1 MNDDEKMS
9 YRTIYAF
16 FVATA
21 LAAAATAR
29 DFDPRDYGAKG
40 DGRTFDTAAVQRAI
54 DECAEAGGGRVVV
67 DGGTYLVK
75 PIQLRSGVELHL
87 ASGGR
92 ILGSGDWRD
101 YPNRGDMKHVVS
113 ANLPRARDAA
123 LIWADE
129 AERIA
134 ITGEGVIDGNGTCFV
149 RPVADAESK
158 KWKFERIGG
167 FDQSPP
173 RVVFFAG
180 CRDVAVKGV
189 LLTNQPAGW
198 GYWVHDCDRVV
209 FDGCRIRSDVTYPN
223 NDGIHINACRDV
235 SISNC
240 TIESG
245 DDAIVVRCNTR
256 SLAERKTCERVTVKN
271 CDLRCYANCIR
282 VGWCREGTI
291 RDCSFSDIVCRDS
304 TVGINIWFVPKS
316 WNPAGDY
323 GIEKTVIERISFS
336 NIAMERMHTT
346 PLAVR
351 VFAGAEDDI
360 AACRDISFSNVVA
373 RAYGFPYF
381 HGTKKRPFEDFAFT
395 DCRFVRDPS
404 AVGPWRGADK
414 EAPQELVLR
423 NCRGFTFDRTT
434 IDD

>member
-1 MNDDEKMS
+1 MIARKS
-9 YRTIYAF
+9 FCALIA
-16 FVATA
+16 ALA
-21 LAAAATAR
+21 LAAAAAG

-75 PIQLRSGVELHL
+75 PIRLRSGVELHL

-134 ITGEGVIDGNGTCFV
+134 ITGEGVI
-149 RPVADAESK
+149 
-158 KWKFERIGG
+158 
-167 FDQSPP
+167 
-173 RVVFFAG
+173 VFFAG

-223 NDGIHINACRDV
+223 NDGIHVNACRDV

-256 SLAERKTCERVTVKN
+256 SLAERKTCERVTVRN
-271 CDLRCYANCIR
+271 CDLRSYANCIR

-323 GIEKTVIERISFS
+323 GIEQTVIERISFS
-336 NIAMERMHTT
+336 NIRMERMHTS

-351 VFAGAEDDI
+351 VFEGAEDDI
-360 AACRDISFSNVVA
+360 AACRGISFSNVVA

-381 HGTKKRPFEDFAFT
+381 HGTKERPFEDFAFT

-404 AVGPWRGADK
+404 AAGPWRGADS
-414 EAPQELVLR
+414 APPQEFVLR

>member
-1 MNDDEKMS
+1 MIARES
-9 YRTIYAF
+9 FCALIA
-16 FVATA
+16 ALA
-21 LAAAATAR
+21 LAAAAAG

-75 PIQLRSGVELHL
+75 PIRLRSGVELHL

-235 SISNC
+235 TISNC

-256 SLAERKTCERVTVKN
+256 SLAERKTCERVLHRATS
-271 CDLRCYANCIR
+271 A
-282 VGWCREGTI
+282 
-291 RDCSFSDIVCRDS
+291 SSPDS
-304 TVGINIWFVPKS
+304 MVQLE
-316 WNPAGDY
+316 
-323 GIEKTVIERISFS
+323 IETSRQ
-336 NIAMERMHTT
+336 ALTWM
-346 PLAVR
+346 
-351 VFAGAEDDI
+351 
-360 AACRDISFSNVVA
+360 
-373 RAYGFPYF
+373 
-381 HGTKKRPFEDFAFT
+381 
-395 DCRFVRDPS
+395 PS
-404 AVGPWRGADK
+404 LLG
-414 EAPQELVLR
+414 
-423 NCRGFTFDRTT
+423 
-434 IDD
+434 